1 MKTGFIGA
9 GKVGFSLG
17 RLFAENGIPL
27 TGYYSRQRESAEEA
41 ANFTGTHAYSDLCEL
56 VQDSDAIFLTVPD
69 RTITSVYLELRS
81 FSLSGKQICHC
92 SGALS
97 AREAFPGLAE
107 NGALGLSI
115 HPLFP
120 VSSRYD
126 SYRELADAFCC
137 LEGEKQAVSA
147 WKPLLERCGCT
158 VQTISAEGKPL
169 YHAACA
175 TASNLVCALVQQSID
190 QLTRCGFDE
199 QSALRALT
207 PLIRSNTARLLEVGP
222 CEALTGPV
230 ERNDCETVKK
240 HLACIPEGRE
250 RALYTAATRNLIELA
265 VRRHPGEDY
274 GAMRELTEEG
284 HK

>member
-17 RLFAENGIPL
+17 KMFAESGLPL

-107 NGALGLSI
+107 TGALGLSI

-126 SYRELADAFCC
+126 SYRELADAFFC
-137 LEGEKQAVSA
+137 LEGDFEAVSA
-147 WKPLLERCGCT
+147 WKPLLE
-158 VQTISAEGKPL
+158 
-169 YHAACA
+169 
-175 TASNLVCALVQQSID
+175 
-190 QLTRCGFDE
+190 RCGFDE

-207 PLIRSNTARLLEVGP
+207 SLIRSNTARLLEVGP

-265 VRRHPGEDY
+265 VRRHPDEDY
-274 GAMRELTEEG
+274 GALRELTEEG

>member
-107 NGALGLSI
+107 TGALGLSI

-126 SYRELADAFCC
+126 SYRELADAFFC

-158 VQTISAEGKPL
+158 VQTISAEGK
-169 YHAACA
+169 AA
-175 TASNLVCALVQQSID
+175 LPRGL
-190 QLTRCGFDE
+190 RHGE
-199 QSALRALT
+199 QSRLCARAAEHRPADALRL
-207 PLIRSNTARLLEVGP
+207 
-222 CEALTGPV
+222 
-230 ERNDCETVKK
+230 
-240 HLACIPEGRE
+240 
-250 RALYTAATRNLIELA
+250 
-265 VRRHPGEDY
+265 
-274 GAMRELTEEG
+274 
-284 HK
+284 

>member
-17 RLFAENGIPL
+17 KMFAESGLPL
-27 TGYYSRQRESAEEA
+27 TGYYSRQREAAQEA
-41 ANFTGTHAYSDLCEL
+41 AAFTGTRAYSDLCEL

-69 RTITSVYLELRS
+69 RAITPVYLELRS

-97 AREAFPGLAE
+97 ARDAFPGIE
-107 NGALGLSI
+107 ETGALGLSI

-126 SYRELADAFCC
+126 SYRELADAFFC
-137 LEGEKQAVSA
+137 LEGEKSAIPA
-147 WKPLLERCGCT
+147 WKTQLECCGCT
-158 VQTISAEGKPL
+158 VQTIDAAVKPL

-190 QLTRCGFDE
+190 ELTRCGFSQGRCASRTDAAHP
-199 QSALRALT
+199 QQHRASACGRPDRGADRSGRTKRLR
-207 PLIRSNTARLLEVGP
+207 N
-222 CEALTGPV
+222 
-230 ERNDCETVKK
+230 
-240 HLACIPEGRE
+240 
-250 RALYTAATRNLIELA
+250 
-265 VRRHPGEDY
+265 GEKTSCLSH
-274 GAMRELTEEG
+274 GGT
-284 HK
+284 

>member
-1 MKTGFIGA
+1 MLFSA
-9 GKVGFSLG
+9 LKVKNRPYPHGNRF
-17 RLFAENGIPL
+17 
-27 TGYYSRQRESAEEA
+27 
-41 ANFTGTHAYSDLCEL
+41 
-56 VQDSDAIFLTVPD
+56 
-69 RTITSVYLELRS
+69 
-81 FSLSGKQICHC
+81 
-92 SGALS
+92 
-97 AREAFPGLAE
+97 
-107 NGALGLSI
+107 
-115 HPLFP
+115 
-120 VSSRYD
+120 
-126 SYRELADAFCC
+126 
-137 LEGEKQAVSA
+137 
-147 WKPLLERCGCT
+147 CGCT

-265 VRRHPGEDY
+265 VRRHPDEDY

>member
-17 RLFAENGIPL
+17 KMFAESGLPL

-69 RTITSVYLELRS
+69 RAITPVYLELRS

-97 AREAFPGLAE
+97 ARDAFPGIE
-107 NGALGLSI
+107 ETGALGLSI

-126 SYRELADAFCC
+126 SYRELADAFFC
-137 LEGEKQAVSA
+137 LEGDFEAVSA
-147 WKPLLERCGCT
+147 WKPLLERCGFEAEDFGGGDVLIRQIPSDVDVEDAKALLQELAGKLLAGKTLDPNGLRDELLHSIACKSAIKAGW
-158 VQTISAEGKPL
+158 QTSDEEL
-169 YHAACA
+169 RR
-175 TASNLVCALVQQSID
+175 LVQEV
-190 QLTRCGFDE
+190 LTRDDIKYCPHG
-199 QSALRALT
+199 R
-207 PLIRSNTARLLEVGP
+207 
-222 CEALTGPV
+222 PV
-230 ERNDCETVKK
+230 C
-240 HLACIPEGRE
+240 
-250 RALYTAATRNLIELA
+250 IELT
-265 VRRHPGEDY
+265 RK
-274 GAMRELTEEG
+274 ELEKQFKRT
-284 HK
+284 